1 MQVQGI
7 RSCGTGGR
15 GRSLRPVL
23 GLNNIPFDPYDFF
36 GYLGAGI
43 LLMVGMDVL
52 FGFPHVVGADL
63 KLIDGGIVVL
73 MAYVAGQLVAGPS
86 RLVLETLI
94 IGKLLKRPSV
104 NLFRKKRPWMR
115 WLLFPGYYEPLPAM
129 ISARVL
135 EKAREGGI
143 TDLGEPLYLY
153 VRYNDATL
161 ANERLMKRLDS
172 FVDKYGFSRN
182 LAFTCFLLAAAFFV
196 KNKLAHSPELLKY
209 GTTAVIGGVLLFY
222 RSLKFYRQNS
232 YELFNT
238 FAGRK

>member
-1 MQVQGI
+1 M
-7 RSCGTGGR
+7 GGR
-15 GRSLRPVL
+15 NLRPL
-23 GLNNIPFDPYDFF
+23 RGMNNIPFDPYDFF
-36 GYLGAGI
+36 GYLAAGI
-43 LLMVGMDVL
+43 LLMVGMDIL
-52 FGFPHVVGADL
+52 FGFPHIIGADL
-63 KLIDGGIVVL
+63 KLIDSGIVVL

-86 RLVLETLI
+86 RLVLETLM
-94 IGKLLKRPSV
+94 IGNLLQRPSV
-104 NLFRKKRPWMR
+104 NLFRKRRPWMR
-115 WLLFPGYYEPLPAM
+115 WIWFPGYYEPLPAE

-143 TDLGEPLYLY
+143 AAEGEPLYLY

-172 FVDKYGFSRN
+172 FLDKYGFSRN
-182 LAFTCFLLAAAFFV
+182 LAFTCFLLTAAFFV
-196 KNKLAHSPELLKY
+196 KNKLTPSPELLKY
-209 GTTAVIGGVLLFY
+209 GVTAVIGGVLLFY